1 MRHNLELMEVVVAEI
16 HEKKISNDKK
26 DIHSGGY
33 GYGVKIKIKQIK
45 KEEVEECFDKN
56 HNNYTII

>member
-1 MRHNLELMEVVVAEI
+1 MEVVVAEI

-33 GYGVKIKIKQIK
+33 GYGVKIKIKHINGG
-45 KEEVEECFDKN
+45 EEVEECFDKN